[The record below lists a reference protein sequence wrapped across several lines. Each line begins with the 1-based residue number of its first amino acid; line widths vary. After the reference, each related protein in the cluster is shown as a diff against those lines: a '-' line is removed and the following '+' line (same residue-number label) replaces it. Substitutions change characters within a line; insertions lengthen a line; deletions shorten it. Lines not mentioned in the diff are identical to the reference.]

1 MQVKYLASVAVAALV
16 LSVGSGTTRA
26 SSHSDAPLIKLD
38 PQANL
43 TDVYTFIGTN
53 ATGVKVL
60 NILVAVRPFCQAGD
74 GGQYDKFSND
84 ALYTIN
90 ITDPAT
96 GQIVLRYDFH
106 FSPVSSA
113 AGNFKN
119 KNTILLYGQGTGLD
133 VGPINDVGDAHQN
146 YTQMYSVTKT
156 TYSKS
161 GTTSTQIGN
170 NLLVPPPNPGSRV
183 TPLYNA
189 ANGFALNF
197 STVATTPGNLDT
209 LTKEG
214 VNLLNSGEYSFAA
227 LRDDCFFG
235 DAPGIFDLL
244 NPRILGGDSGQK
256 GGGFDGFRG
265 FNTLAYAIQVPV
277 SSLPSLPY
285 TQPAILGGL
294 GFRHGPSVPIS
305 ASAAAGPQLPG
316 AYSCGGGGLA
326 RIGWTIRHCAS
337 IASSRPNNSSLPR
350 IASPSRR

>member
-119 KNTILLYGQGTGLD
+119 KNTILLYGQGAGLD
-133 VGPINDVGDAHQN
+133 VGPINIITRTCH
-146 YTQMYSVTKT
+146 
-156 TYSKS
+156 
-161 GTTSTQIGN
+161 
-170 NLLVPPPNPGSRV
+170 P
-183 TPLYNA
+183 
-189 ANGFALNF
+189 
-197 STVATTPGNLDT
+197 
-209 LTKEG
+209 E
-214 VNLLNSGEYSFAA
+214 
-227 LRDDCFFG
+227 
-235 DAPGIFDLL
+235 
-244 NPRILGGDSGQK
+244 PR
-256 GGGFDGFRG
+256 FR
-265 FNTLAYAIQVPV
+265 Y
-277 SSLPSLPY
+277 
-285 TQPAILGGL
+285 
-294 GFRHGPSVPIS
+294 
-305 ASAAAGPQLPG
+305 
-316 AYSCGGGGLA
+316 
-326 RIGWTIRHCAS
+326 
-337 IASSRPNNSSLPR
+337 
-350 IASPSRR
+350 